1 MKLPKA
7 VVNLIS
13 QFERLPGIGPKTS
26 QRLTY
31 HFLYAPAE
39 IAQNLASALLELKE
53 KTTTC
58 QTCFNITE
66 SSPCDICSSS
76 ERAREILMV
85 VEEPLDVLALEAS
98 RSFDGLYHVLGGV
111 ITPLQNVGPDDLRIK
126 ELLSRLKGDSVKE
139 VILATNPT
147 LEGEATALYLRKQ
160 ISFLRIKTTRIAR
173 GLPVGGDLEYAD
185 QVTLMRAVEG
195 RREF

>member
-13 QFERLPGIGPKTS
+13 QFERLPGIGPKSS

-31 HFLYAPAE
+31 YFLHAPAE
-39 IAQNLASALLELKE
+39 VSQNLANALLELKE
-53 KTTTC
+53 KTVTC
-58 QTCFNITE
+58 RICFNIAE
-66 SSPCDICSSS
+66 NDPCEICSGE
-76 ERAREILMV
+76 ERERKILMV
-85 VEEPLDVLALEAS
+85 VEEPLDVLALEGS

-111 ITPLQNVGPDDLRIK
+111 ITPLQNIGPEELRIK
-126 ELLSRLKGDSVKE
+126 ELMSRLKGDSVKE

-147 LEGEATALYLRKQ
+147 LEGEATALYLQKL
-160 ISFLRIKTTRIAR
+160 IVPLKIKVTRIAR